1 MHLSVECFE
10 CESLTHCLEAGKV
23 APKVC
28 GLLVCGGQQ
37 LLGLQRLPYEYNRNT
52 FVMARKHQN
61 VALIR
66 LDAQNVPPTG
76 IIDKMVTYI
85 NFQEPC
91 GVLLYLNKRSVN
103 IWDYS
108 PRHIV
113 FQRDGV

>member
-1 MHLSVECFE
+1 M
-10 CESLTHCLEAGKV
+10 
-23 APKVC
+23 C

-76 IIDKMVTYI
+76 IIDKITTLHGDLHQLPGALWS
-85 NFQEPC
+85 F
-91 GVLLYLNKRSVN
+91 
-103 IWDYS
+103 
-108 PRHIV
+108 IV
-113 FQRDGV
+113 FKQTFC